1 MSEKQL
7 IRYMALADDYGEIA
21 RIFFVIDETG
31 EEIEGYPQIQ
41 NWVNNLYKE
50 NKELKEENEQL
61 KEYQRTLESKIV
73 RLKDRVKTFEKHYSR
88 KDIERYKK
96 MEKCNCIT
104 SDRLRRYS

>member
-1 MSEKQL
+1 MTEKQL

-41 NWVNNLYKE
+41 NWVNSLYKE

-61 KEYQRTLESKIV
+61 KQRIKSRLHFYRELYETTNDDVVKRVIEDLEDV
-73 RLKDRVKTFEKHYSR
+73 
-88 KDIERYKK
+88 
-96 MEKCNCIT
+96 
-104 SDRLRRYS
+104 LR